1 MGLGEWNPNKK
12 EDLDFLQEL
21 VEAGKLKPVI
31 DRCYPLSE
39 VPEAFRYLKAGHVR
53 GKAVITMEHS
63 DKF

>member
-31 DRCYPLSE
+31 DRRYPLSE
-39 VPEAFRYLKAGHVR
+39 VPEAFRYLEAGHVR
-53 GKAVITMEHS
+53 GKAVITVG
-63 DKF
+63 